1 MVKSREK
8 KVTNV
13 EAQLLKTAAK
23 QALGGGSGGKK
34 GEGESGT
41 SPVMTYKDKDEQM
54 LRDKLVNKLK
64 EKEVN
69 SSKFLHYYCPKKVM
83 EERWSKVGS
92 WLFNGN
98 LSFL

>member
-69 SSKFLHYYCPKKVM
+69 SSKFYTIVLKIDGGKM
-83 EERWSKVGS
+83 EQSRQ
-92 WLFNGN
+92 LAF
-98 LSFL
+98 

>member
-41 SPVMTYKDKDEQM
+41 SPVLTYKDKDEQM

-69 SSKFLHYYCPKKVM
+69 SSKFYTTYCPKKLW
-83 EERWSKVGS
+83 RKDGAK
-92 WLFNGN
+92 
-98 LSFL
+98 

>member
-1 MVKSREK
+1 MVPIS
-8 KVTNV
+8 
-13 EAQLLKTAAK
+13 LFGTA
-23 QALGGGSGGKK
+23 LKK

-41 SPVMTYKDKDEQM
+41 SPVMTYKDIDEQM

-69 SSKFLHYYCPKKVM
+69 SSKFYTNVLKIDGAKM
-83 EERWSKVGS
+83 EQRWSKIGS

>member
-69 SSKFLHYYCPKKVM
+69 SSKFYTTLVLKK
-83 EERWSKVGS
+83 
-92 WLFNGN
+92 
-98 LSFL
+98 